1 MKKINLVYLS
11 FLMIFI
17 WSCDAI
23 ADAAACVDKLNTVD
37 TEQTE
42 MAAAA
47 FGVTGPNGENYD
59 YATECDQLHTAVTDY
74 IDSDCGTAEDL
85 GYTEAEIDSMAVGK
99 CI

>member
-1 MKKINLVYLS
+1 
-11 FLMIFI
+11 MIFF

-23 ADAAACVDKLNTVD
+23 ADAAVCVDKLNTVD

-42 MAAAA
+42 VAAAA
-47 FGVTGPNGENYD
+47 LGITGPNGETYD
-59 YATECDQLHTAVTDY
+59 LPTECGQLHTAVTDY
-74 IDSDCGTAEDL
+74 IDSNCGTVEDL